1 MTQNRKGSKDFW
13 LKCLKQLTF
22 LYGPRN
28 FALVFLMHDYV
39 IRANFTT
46 MPRLKEKFLAFAL
59 VVLGYSIQLYFLG
72 NFFMQ
77 NFATLQWAISEF
89 PRASVSKR
97 E

>member
-13 LKCLKQLTF
+13 QKCLKQLTF

-28 FALVFLMHDYV
+28 FAPVSLMHDYV
-39 IRANFTT
+39 
-46 MPRLKEKFLAFAL
+46 MKEKFLAFAIA
-59 VVLGYSIQLYFLG
+59 VLGYSIQLYCLG

-89 PRASVSKR
+89 PGASVSKR